1 MKIKTLLFALAIAVS
16 LAAASYATIP
26 HVINFQGR
34 ATDANGAPL
43 NGTYNLIVRIY
54 NHATAGDPAAPND
67 PYRKWTETYQNL
79 TIINGIFSIL
89 LGSVTPLNLP
99 FDEDY
104 WISVQIGTDSE
115 MSPRTRL
122 ASVGYAYKAE
132 KAEHAVSADSLT
144 VEIEGVPSGGIIMW
158 SGSIASIP
166 VGWVLCDGNNG
177 TPDLRDKFIIAA
189 SQDEG
194 TSAKTNIEGSLK
206 LTGGNTNHGHSV
218 DRQSFATSGTNG
230 TDGRTL
236 AIKIQGV
243 YGAGNNGSTN
253 TVNHIPTYYALAF
266 IMKS

>member
-1 MKIKTLLFALAIAVS
+1 MKTKLILLALLMALALTFAG
-16 LAAASYATIP
+16 YADIP
-26 HVINFQGR
+26 HVINFQGK
-34 ATDANGAPL
+34 ATDINGASL
-43 NGTYNLIVRIY
+43 NGTYNLTFKIY
-54 NHATAGDPAAPND
+54 DHGTAGNLE
-67 PYRKWTETYQNL
+67 WQETHQNL
-79 TIINGIFSIL
+79 TITNGIFQVL
-89 LGSVTPLNLP
+89 LGSVTALNLP

-104 WISVQIGTDSE
+104 WITIAVNTDGE
-115 MSPRTRL
+115 MTPRTRL

-166 VGWVLCDGNNG
+166 EGWVLCDGNNG
-177 TPDLRDKFIIAA
+177 TPDLKDKFIIAA

-194 TSAKTNIEGSLK
+194 ATAKTNIEGSLK

-218 DRQSFATSGTNG
+218 DRQSFTTSGTNG

-243 YGAGNNGSTN
+243 YGAGNNGSTD